1 MRFEPPQPTDSIRR
15 RHRRLLP
22 FVLFAFIALVI
33 LMASV
38 SAYNYFDISIRT
50 SHPSS
55 TITQTETLTPLS
67 AAPPS
72 GETVWRYGAGEAI
85 AVPPVVHANSAFIT
99 AGLESETGRIIALD
113 AETGQLLWTY
123 RLHGVSD
130 YPVTVAGNFLYTST
144 RDGRLIVLDH
154 RTGKE
159 SWSYKTEHIL
169 HGSPVVQDGRLFLA
183 SSKIHALDALT
194 GKPMWTHEPEG
205 GKAIG
210 LIAHSKGIVAVMSAG
225 NHLNL
230 IDAVKGKRRLTKR
243 LWFGGIGTPVI
254 LGDLVY
260 LSGDRGSVQAV
271 ELQARDIP
279 MEKALRF
286 WWNKL
291 WLYNSAPRPPAPV
304 GYSWFHRGI
313 GGLTAHIVAHD
324 DHRLFLVAR
333 HPDHSASVVAMDA
346 ASGELLW
353 RFNSGVLIAEGVTSV
368 GEILVVCTQAGEIY
382 ALDAASGAIVWQRDS
397 GFPVTTISLI
407 SEDSLLATSRTGK
420 IHLVR

>member
-1 MRFEPPQPTDSIRR
+1 MRFEPPEPTKSSRSR
-15 RHRRLLP
+15 RRLLP
-22 FVLFAFIALVI
+22 FVLFVLIALIV
-33 LMASV
+33 LVASV

-50 SHPSS
+50 NHPSA
-55 TITQTETLTPLS
+55 TTAQTETVVPPF

-72 GETVWRYGAGEAI
+72 GEVVWSYDAGEAI
-85 AVPPVVHANSAFIT
+85 AVPPVVHGSSAFLT
-99 AGLESETGRIIALD
+99 AGLQAETGRIVALD
-113 AETGQLLWTY
+113 TATGQPLWIY
-123 RLHGVSD
+123 RLHGISN
-130 YPVTVAGNFLYTST
+130 YPVTVAGDLLYTGT
-144 RDGRLIVLDH
+144 RDGRLIVLEH
-154 RTGKE
+154 RTGNE
-159 SWSYKTEHIL
+159 SWSYRTEDIL

-194 GKPMWTHEPEG
+194 GKPLWTHEPEG

-210 LIAHSKGIVAVMSAG
+210 PIAYSRGIIAVMSAG

-243 LWFGGIGTPVI
+243 LWFGGIGAPII
-254 LGDLVY
+254 LGDMAF

-291 WLYNSAPRPPAPV
+291 WLYKSAPRPPAPV
-304 GYSWFHRGI
+304 GYAWFHRGI

-333 HPDHSASVVAMDA
+333 HADHTATVIAMDA
-346 ASGELLW
+346 TSGEMRW
-353 RFNSGVLIAEGVTSV
+353 RFDLSALIAEGVASV
-368 GEILVVCTQAGEIY
+368 GETLVVSTRAGEIY
-382 ALDAASGAIVWQRDS
+382 ALDAASGVIVWQRDS
-397 GFPVTTISLI
+397 GFSVSTIRI
-407 SEDSLLATSRTGK
+407 VSENSLLVTSQTGE

>member
-1 MRFEPPQPTDSIRR
+1 MRFEPPQPKDSIRR
-15 RHRRLLP
+15 RRRRLLP
-22 FVLFAFIALVI
+22 FVLFAFAALIVLI
-33 LMASV
+33 VSV

-50 SHPSS
+50 NHPSS
-55 TITQTETLTPLS
+55 TTTQTETVAPSS
-67 AAPPS
+67 AAHPS
-72 GETVWRYGAGEAI
+72 GETVWSYDSGEAI
-85 AVPPVVHANSAFIT
+85 AVPPVVHGSLAFIT
-99 AGLESETGRIIALD
+99 AGLQSETGRIIALD
-113 AETGQLLWTY
+113 ATTGQPHWTY

-130 YPVTVAGNFLYTST
+130 YPVTVAGNLLYTST
-144 RDGRLIVLDH
+144 RDGRLIVLEH
-154 RTGKE
+154 HTGKE
-159 SWSYKTEHIL
+159 IWSYKAENIL

-194 GKPMWTHEPEG
+194 GKPLWTHEPEG

-210 LIAHSKGIVAVMSAG
+210 PIAYSKGIVAVMSVG

-230 IDAVKGKRRLTKR
+230 IDAAKGKRRLTKR

-254 LGDLVY
+254 LGDLIY

-291 WLYNSAPRPPAPV
+291 WLYNSAPRPPAPI

-313 GGLTAHIVAHD
+313 GGITAHIMAHD
-324 DHRLFLVAR
+324 EHKLFLVAR

-346 ASGELLW
+346 ASGEVHW
-353 RFNSGVLIAEGVTSV
+353 RFDSGVLIAEGVASV
-368 GEILVVCTQAGEIY
+368 GETLVICTQAGEMY
-382 ALDAASGAIVWQRDS
+382 ALDAASGAIVWQYDL
-397 GFPVTTISLI
+397 GFPVSTIRVV
-407 SEDSLLATSRTGK
+407 SEDSLLVSSQTGE

>member
-1 MRFEPPQPTDSIRR
+1 
-15 RHRRLLP
+15 
-22 FVLFAFIALVI
+22 
-33 LMASV
+33 MASV
-38 SAYNYFDISIRT
+38 SAYNYFDISIRS

-55 TITQTETLTPLS
+55 TTTQTETLTPPS
-67 AAPPS
+67 AAHPS
-72 GETVWRYGAGEAI
+72 GETVWSYDSGEAI
-85 AVPPVVHANSAFIT
+85 AVPPVVHGNSAFIT
-99 AGLESETGRIIALD
+99 AGLQSATGRIIALD
-113 AETGQLLWTY
+113 TATGQPLWTY

-130 YPVTVAGNFLYTST
+130 YPVTVAGDLLYAGT
-144 RDGRLIVLDH
+144 RDGRLIVLEH

-159 SWSYKTEHIL
+159 IWSYKTEDIL
-169 HGSPVVQDGRLFLA
+169 HGSPVVRDGRLFLA

-194 GKPMWTHEPEG
+194 GKSLWTHEPEG

-210 LIAHSKGIVAVMSAG
+210 PIAHSKGIVAVMSAG
-225 NHLNL
+225 NHLNR

-254 LGDLVY
+254 LGDRAF

-291 WLYNSAPRPPAPV
+291 WLYNSAPRPPPPI

-346 ASGELLW
+346 ASGEVLW
-353 RFNSGVLIAEGVTSV
+353 RFNSGVLIAEGVASV
-368 GEILVVCTQAGEIY
+368 GETLVVCTQAGEIY
-382 ALDAASGAIVWQRDS
+382 ALDAASGAVVWQHDV
-397 GFPVTTISLI
+397 GLPVTTVSLV
-407 SEDSLLATSRTGK
+407 SEDSLLATSQAGK
-420 IHLVR
+420 VHLVR